1 MWQNK
6 FTPLKLLIVLIIVVI
21 LQSFLQNNQGLIG
34 IVSGFLSYFTP
45 FIYGVFFAVL
55 LLPLSTLIETR
66 LKVKRKLAITISMF
80 VVILALVG
88 LVSAVVPGLNASF
101 TEIAVRLPEY
111 QENLQNWIEKGVSY
125 LQEKKLIAPE
135 VFDNK
140 EHIKKSIDEFFKS
153 NFGTIKNIFMSLTT
167 NILNVLVLLG
177 QMVLG
182 FIIAVF
188 FIFDRE
194 YFTKLTHNVVY
205 IFVGKERA
213 ETTIKFLDDVRKIFL
228 NYLLGKTLSSVGVG
242 IIAFLIMYFT
252 KVPYSGLI
260 AVLLGVGNMI
270 PFVGA
275 FVSLIIA
282 GILVLIAAPDKMLYL
297 VLANFASQ
305 QAEAFI
311 LAPMIIGKAVG
322 LNSFWVISGVLLGG
336 AVAGPIGMV
345 FGVPVIGVF
354 KLIYKTLLEKKK
366 GETNE

>member
-6 FTPLKLLIVLIIVVI
+6 FTPLKLLIILIMVVT
-21 LQSFLQNNQGLIG
+21 LQSFFQNNQGLIS

-55 LLPLSTLIETR
+55 LLPLSVFIEKHLKMKRVFSISLSILI
-66 LKVKRKLAITISMF
+66 VFAVFI
-80 VVILALVG
+80 ALIA
-88 LVSAVVPGLNASF
+88 AVVPGLNASF
-101 TEIAVRLPEY
+101 NEITERFPEY
-111 QENLQNWIEKGVSY
+111 QINLQNWIEKGVLY
-125 LQEKKLIAPE
+125 LKEKKLITPE
-135 VFDNK
+135 ALNNSQ
-140 EHIKKSIDEFFKS
+140 ELKKSVDEFFKS
-153 NFGTIKNIFMSLTT
+153 NFGTIKNIFLSLTT
-167 NILNVLVLLG
+167 NIINLLILLG
-177 QMVLG
+177 KMGLG
-182 FIIAVF
+182 LIIAVF

-194 YFTKLTHNVVY
+194 YFTDLTHNIVY
-205 IFVGKERA
+205 IFVGDEKA
-213 ETTIKFLDDVRKIFL
+213 QSTIKFLDDVRTIFL
-228 NYLLGKTLSSVGVG
+228 NYLLGKTLSSLGVG

-260 AVLLGVGNMI
+260 SVLLGIGNMV

-282 GILVLIAAPDKMLYL
+282 GVLVLIAAPDRLIYL
-297 VLANFASQ
+297 VIANFASQ
-305 QAEAFI
+305 QAEAFV
-311 LAPMIIGKAVG
+311 LAPRIIGKTVG

-366 GETNE
+366 GERDE